1 MDIYKLRAADRL
13 FEISYFI
20 YIYIYIYMNK
30 RDTTDIY

>member
-13 FEISYFI
+13 FEISYFL
-20 YIYIYIYMNK
+20 YIYIYMNK